1 MLSNPVSRVLSFK
14 TVIYLRRTSLHG
26 SSRPSDYR
34 PDKPILST
42 LLRMGFTWH
51 NALPQC
57 RWALTPPFHPYRYK
71 SAVYFCCTFLRVA
84 STGISPASC
93 PAKLGLS
100 SRANIRPR
108 DRSDCSVSV
117 ILPHYFVRV
126 KKRRNFSLTDENFNL
141 AAEIF
146 VEFTFKQ
153 FGYDFFTVEVPY
165 FNKINIV
172 IDFESTDFVMF

>member
-1 MLSNPVSRVLSFK
+1 MSNPVSRVLSFK

-42 LLRMGFTWH
+42 LLQMGFTWH

-100 SRANIRPR
+100 SWTNTRPR
-108 DRSDCSVSV
+108 DRSDYSVQI
-117 ILPHYFVRV
+117 ILSHYLCCV
-126 KKRRNFSLTDENFNL
+126 KERGDFCIADKDFKL
-141 AAEIF
+141 IF
-146 VEFTFKQ
+146 KFCLQTLL
-153 FGYDFFTVEVPY
+153 
-165 FNKINIV
+165 
-172 IDFESTDFVMF
+172 